1 MVSLI
6 SGKTRSIHSGAGRIN
21 TIFFTTGGMAFF
33 TRVHV
38 NIDRP
43 FYCEYS
49 FNTALQIAQLYN
61 CMSMD
66 ACILLR
72 LECVEIRAPKSW
84 PMKNLYLF
92 FSFFLL
98 SFMLV
103 SETNAQCPDG
113 QPAGGTAFD
122 TTILIP
128 AGIVAKEVKFPKFN
142 PESGMV
148 TCVRLCV
155 TIKGII
161 DTVALQNF
169 SSSSQNASYTY
180 DRVDVITGPG
190 IPTFLSS
197 NTSLSFGPY
206 ALSAYDGVPGNGGD
220 FFSKGSDT
228 VLNRVLC
235 ANISDSATISQFYG
249 LDSVSYQY
257 DVNASAIGI
266 VPGGSSSALVL
277 SSALVN
283 FRFEYCTCPSAAL
296 PAYIYDFAIFKLSNS
311 DVQLKWKAEEEVYN
325 NYYYEA
331 EVSRDGKNFTGIG
344 TVAKNSNG
352 DPYQLNY
359 TAIAGEPGIY
369 YFRIKQVYANGYVYY
384 SSIRQVVLENPA
396 NQKYSVFPNPSTGIV
411 GIKFDNRLNGHFNAL
426 IYNTQGQLTVNKEM
440 VVKPGSSYMEIA
452 RLVPGIYWLRL
463 TDKKSLESSV
473 TQLFIK

>member
-1 MVSLI
+1 
-6 SGKTRSIHSGAGRIN
+6 
-21 TIFFTTGGMAFF
+21 
-33 TRVHV
+33 
-38 NIDRP
+38 
-43 FYCEYS
+43 
-49 FNTALQIAQLYN
+49 
-61 CMSMD
+61 
-66 ACILLR
+66 
-72 LECVEIRAPKSW
+72 
-84 PMKNLYLF
+84 MKNLYTI
-92 FSFFLL
+92 FSFLLL

-103 SETNAQCPDG
+103 SRAYAQCPDG

-122 TTILIP
+122 TTIMIP

-180 DRVDVITGPG
+180 DRVDIITGPG

-197 NTSLSFGPY
+197 NANLSFGPFG
-206 ALSAYDGVPGNGGD
+206 LTAYDGIPGVGSD
-220 FFSKGSDT
+220 FYSKGSDT

-235 ANISDSATISQFYG
+235 ANISDSTTISQFYG
-249 LDSVSYQY
+249 LDSVSYNY

-277 SSALVN
+277 SSAMVN

-296 PAYIYDFAIFKLSNS
+296 PANIYDFSIIKLTNANV
-311 DVQLKWKAEEEVYN
+311 DLKWSAYDETHS

-331 EVSRDGKNFTGIG
+331 EVSRDGNNFTGIG
-344 TVAKNSNG
+344 TVSKNIGN
-352 DPYQLNY
+352 DPYKINY
-359 TAIAGEPGIY
+359 TAPAGETGVY
-369 YFRIKQVYANGYVYY
+369 YFRIKQVYSNGYVHY
-384 SSIRQVVLENPA
+384 SSIRQVVLENSV
-396 NQKYSVFPNPSTGIV
+396 NQKFSVYPNPSTGIV
-411 GIKFDNRLNGHFNAL
+411 GIKFDNSLNGHFNAL
-426 IYNTQGQLTVNKEM
+426 IYNTQGQLTVKKEI

-452 RLVPGIYWLRL
+452 RLVPGVYWLRL

-473 TQLFIK
+473 NQLLIK